1 MPKPADGRL
10 PLIAI
15 GRGGQAV
22 EWMAEHLDDWLWPMQ
37 VGRGVRTGRKAL
49 IELWKRQ
56 RSFGVNHAHRLP
68 VYFIDDIPNTRRR
81 KMNMILTSRSKV
93 AGSLRLGALALAA
106 ASLLSTAPVAAQAVL
121 RAQPPL
127 QLVPEGRFDTSEQ
140 ALVRRLPGFQSKFAT
155 ANGVRLHYVIGG
167 KGPPLVLIPGHP
179 ETWWAYRK
187 IMPALARDFTVIVPE
202 IRGMGSSE
210 VTTGGYDKKTMQ
222 EDIFQL
228 VRQLGYD
235 KVNMTGHDIGA
246 MVAFAF
252 AANHPEATIKLALLD
267 VPHPDDSWLTFPS
280 IPAEGSF
287 GAKIDAAH
295 PPFPWWFAFHNVGP
309 LAERLLAGN
318 GMRDYI
324 AYLFSYMLND
334 NSKIEPL
341 DLAVFGDRY
350 SSPDRI
356 RAGHAWYRAWPQ
368 DIRERRSYPKVTM
381 PVLGLGATYA
391 GYEALKI
398 MDKQATNFR
407 LVEVK
412 NSGHFVVMEQPEF
425 ITQQLRA
432 FFRN

>member
-1 MPKPADGRL
+1 MVATSSLSPAL
-10 PLIAI
+10 
-15 GRGGQAV
+15 V
-22 EWMAEHLDDWLWPMQ
+22 
-37 VGRGVRTGRKAL
+37 V
-49 IELWKRQ
+49 
-56 RSFGVNHAHRLP
+56 
-68 VYFIDDIPNTRRR
+68 
-81 KMNMILTSRSKV
+81 
-93 AGSLRLGALALAA
+93 
-106 ASLLSTAPVAAQAVL
+106 AQAVL
-121 RAQPPL
+121 QPQPAL
-127 QLVPEGRFDTSEQ
+127 QFVPEGRFDTSEQ
-140 ALVRRLPGFQSKFAT
+140 ALVQRLPGFKSEFAT

-167 KGPPLVLIPGHP
+167 EGPPLVLIPGHP

-210 VTTGGYDKKTMQ
+210 GTADGYNKKTMQ
-222 EDIFQL
+222 EDIYQL
-228 VRQLGYD
+228 VRQLGYE

-267 VPHPDDSWLTFPS
+267 VPHPDDSWLTFPVL
-280 IPAEGSF
+280 PAEGSF
-287 GAKIDAAH
+287 GPKVDAAH
-295 PPFPWWFAFHNVGP
+295 PPYPWWFAFHQVGP
-309 LAERLLAGN
+309 LAERLLVGD

-324 AYLFSYMLND
+324 ASLYSYLLND

-350 SSPDRI
+350 SSQERI

-381 PVLGLGATYA
+381 PVLGLGATYT
-391 GYEALKI
+391 GYQWLKI

-407 LVEVK
+407 LIEVE